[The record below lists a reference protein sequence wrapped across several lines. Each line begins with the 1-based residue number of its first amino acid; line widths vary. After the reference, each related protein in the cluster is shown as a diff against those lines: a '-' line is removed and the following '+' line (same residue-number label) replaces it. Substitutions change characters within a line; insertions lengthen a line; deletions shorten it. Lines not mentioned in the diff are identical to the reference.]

1 MRVQS
6 CKSMNSR
13 PSEMDIEIAEL
24 RQKQKLAIKN
34 NDFETAEEIE
44 SQINQMRESELVSDV
59 SVILEEFSQKTA
71 DIVDKSFAYIE
82 EIEQQRLHDEHGFRI
97 RINKQFEALKQE
109 QTKAL
114 IELERDFAAAR
125 LRETERRIPE
135 QEMFLMRA
143 QHAATVK
150 NFNEAKQLR
159 ELAQL
164 CAEADL
170 KTRMAKVDEDF
181 EAARKGLMA
190 KQREAIEALSKQLET
205 GLESIRDKA
214 RLKVRKED
222 ERRDIKIRGHLS
234 EYQTMFGSTAAKEA
248 AERANEFER
257 TMATILA
264 NRGCTIPKGIGD
276 CTKTRPLRQQPKNR

>member
-1 MRVQS
+1 
-6 CKSMNSR
+6 
-13 PSEMDIEIAEL
+13 MDIEIAEL

-44 SQINQMRESELVSDV
+44 AQINQMRESELVSDV

-71 DIVDKSFAYIE
+71 EIVDKSFAYIE

-143 QHAATVK
+143 QHAATTK

-248 AERANEFER
+248 ADRANEFER

-264 NRGCTIPKGIGD
+264 NRGCSLPKGIGD